1 MPPKRKRQATTET
14 KDDTD
19 GAVMV
24 KAVKKPRAAPK
35 KKAGPWKMPPPL
47 PIGEVFTDFSKK
59 QWKIGGSVGKGGFGE
74 IYLAAPV
81 GEKST
86 NSSYVIKVEPHE
98 NGPLFTEL
106 SFYRRAAK
114 PDAIDTW
121 IKTSKLSYLPI
132 PMYISSGAHEK
143 GSVKYRFMVMER
155 FGEDIEKLFC
165 NAGRRFGMKT
175 VCYLALRL
183 VSYNTCC
190 YQH

>member
-86 NSSYVIKVEPHE
+86 NSSYVIKVV
-98 NGPLFTEL
+98 GVSSMACMVT
-106 SFYRRAAK
+106 
-114 PDAIDTW
+114 
-121 IKTSKLSYLPI
+121 
-132 PMYISSGAHEK
+132 YIHTHR
-143 GSVKYRFMVMER
+143 Y
-155 FGEDIEKLFC
+155 
-165 NAGRRFGMKT
+165 MK
-175 VCYLALRL
+175 
-183 VSYNTCC
+183 
-190 YQH
+190 